1 MSNEPPTRPIN
12 EPPTASPPRPG
23 ATATSGTPI
32 HPDGETSKLPPTRPL
47 SIAGVVGNPPP
58 AAAASKAEHSMSLS
72 AALVD
77 SRDTRE
83 AILARLIV
91 ERGLATQEEVD
102 RCQAKRGKA
111 GLFGGRRDF
120 RKILLDERAV
130 TPNQLARIEELVEQ
144 QRGGKSIP
152 GFKMLGKLGKGTT
165 ATVYKARQINLDRLV
180 AIKVLPSGSIRSAKA
195 VEQFYA
201 EGRAAAKLNHQ
212 NIVQAFDVG
221 QAGEVH
227 YFVMEYV
234 EGLTVHEMLTERGV
248 IDQQTSLDIV
258 IAMADA
264 LKHAH
269 EKGLVHRDVKPK
281 NIILDAKGTAKLA
294 DLGLARF
301 IADREAGLAEKG
313 HALGTPYYISPEQV
327 RGEVEIGPPA
337 DVYSLGATF
346 YHMVTGTPPFTGVDA
361 REVMNKHLHIVA
373 RPAVEAAPGLNPG
386 LSEVI
391 DKMLAKKA
399 QDRYHDCDMLL
410 LDLMAW
416 RAVFTLAK
424 GEEETGRGGQ

>member
-1 MSNEPPTRPIN
+1 M
-12 EPPTASPPRPG
+12 
-23 ATATSGTPI
+23 PI
-32 HPDGETSKLPPTRPL
+32 HADGETAGLPPTRPL
-47 SIAGVVGNPPP
+47 ATGTG
-58 AAAASKAEHSMSLS
+58 ASSSASSHKERSVALS
-72 AALVD
+72 SVMVD
-77 SRDTRE
+77 SRDARE
-83 AILARLIV
+83 AVLARLVV
-91 ERGLATQEEVD
+91 ERGYATQEEVD
-102 RCQAKRGKA
+102 RCQSLRDKR

-120 RKILLDERAV
+120 RRILLDEKAV
-130 TPNQLARIEELVEQ
+130 TPNQLARLEELLEQ
-144 QRGGKSIP
+144 QGGGRTIP

-165 ATVYKARQINLDRLV
+165 ATVYKARQLNLDRLV
-180 AIKVLPSGSIRSAKA
+180 AIKVLPSGSIKSAKA

-201 EGRAAAKLNHQ
+201 EGRAAAKLNHP
-212 NIVQAFDVG
+212 NVVQAFDVG
-221 QAGEVH
+221 QAGDVH

-234 EGLTVHEMLTERGV
+234 EGLTVHELLGERGV
-248 IDQQTSLDIV
+248 IDQNTALDIV

-281 NIILDAKGTAKLA
+281 NIILDAKGVAKLA

-301 IADREAGLAEKG
+301 IADREAGLAEQG

-361 REVMNKHLHIVA
+361 REVMNKHQHITA
-373 RPAVEAAPGLNPG
+373 RPAVEVMSSLNPG

-391 DKMLAKKA
+391 DKMLAKKPA
-399 QDRYHDCDMLL
+399 DRYPDCEMLL
-410 LDLMAW
+410 LDLQAW
-416 RAVFTLAK
+416 KAVFTLAK
-424 GEEETGRGGQ
+424 GEEETGRG